1 VIIVDTG
8 VLVAL
13 LSETDQHHER
23 CVHWYD
29 TAPGPLI
36 VPVAVFVEAAYMVER
51 ECGPTVE
58 ASFVRSFG
66 PGGSFTLAPLR
77 STDMPRVAE
86 IVEQY
91 ADFPLGTVDA
101 TVVATAERLKA
112 TTIATIDYR
121 HFSVV
126 RPRHAAAFTLVPAQ
140 SMAGRP

>member
-13 LSETDQHHER
+13 LSKTDQHHER
-23 CVHWYD
+23 CVQWYD
-29 TAPGPLI
+29 TAVGPLI

-51 ECGPTVE
+51 ECGPQVE

-66 PGGSFTLAPLR
+66 TGGSFTLAPLR
-77 STDMPRVAE
+77 SIDMPRVADIIE
-86 IVEQY
+86 RY

-112 TTIATIDYR
+112 TIIATVDRR

-126 RPRHAAAFTLVPAQ
+126 RPSHTAAFTLVPT
-140 SMAGRP
+140 